1 MSFDSIDQRRHQL
14 LAQAASR
21 LNYFETNNTNTTKTL
36 ESTRRSPPRADS
48 LLTKEEAQRNIPYNI
63 YVNNKHIKTNST
75 FKTEAFKDDDDDDN
89 YEYDTTRTH
98 SENVCFILA

>member
-21 LNYFETNNTNTTKTL
+21 LNYFETNTTNTTKTL
-36 ESTRRSPPRADS
+36 ESRRSPPRADS

-63 YVNNKHIKTNST
+63 YVNNKHTKTNST
-75 FKTEAFKDDDDDDN
+75 FKTEAYKDDDDDN

>member
-21 LNYFETNNTNTTKTL
+21 LNYFETNNNNTTKTL
-36 ESTRRSPPRADS
+36 ESKKSPRADL
-48 LLTKEEAQRNIPYNI
+48 LLTKEAKRNIPYTI
-63 YVNNKHIKTNST
+63 YVNNKHTKTNST
-75 FKTEAFKDDDDDDN
+75 FKTEAYRDDDDDNNN
-89 YEYDTTRTH
+89 YEYDTTRIH